1 MKFSAV
7 ASVACMVAGVS
18 AFQYPDFVPLHKRQ
32 APGTPQYECH
42 ANCGGIITAS
52 RTEGYCDSSDFE
64 SLLSACL
71 DCALEYD
78 IWRYYGNSVSAAAEE
93 CGLDATPV
101 EPEEPEPTS
110 STTSTSEPEPTAT
123 ETETE
128 TETEPEPTATETQ
141 TETETEPTA
150 TTTSTSTEDEE
161 PTSSDSTSVSSTPV
175 IPTVTTTTSPTP
187 PGSTGTPTP
196 GPEDPEF
203 TGAAALNTPAGI
215 VMGGLL
221 GSLMAAFM

>member
-7 ASVACMVAGVS
+7 ASVACIVAGAS

-32 APGTPQYECH
+32 QPGTPQYECH
-42 ANCGGIITAS
+42 ANCGDIITAS

-71 DCALEYD
+71 DCALVYD
-78 IWRYYGNSVSAAAEE
+78 VWRYYGNSVSAAAEE
-93 CGLDATPV
+93 CGLDATPI

-110 STTSTSEPEPTAT
+110 SSTSTTATSTSTETEPEP
-123 ETETE
+123 TE
-128 TETEPEPTATETQ
+128 TETEPEPTATETD
-141 TETETEPTA
+141 TDTEPTTTA
-150 TTTSTSTEDEE
+150 TSIPTEETTT
-161 PTSSDSTSVSSTPV
+161 DSTTVSSTPV

-187 PGSTGTPTP
+187 PGSSETGTPTP
-196 GPEDPEF
+196 ADPEF

>member
-7 ASVACMVAGVS
+7 ASVACIVAGVS

-64 SLLSACL
+64 SLLSSCL
-71 DCALEYD
+71 NCALEYD

-110 STTSTSEPEPTAT
+110 SSTSTSTSTETEPEPEPTAT

-128 TETEPEPTATETQ
+128 PEPT
-141 TETETEPTA
+141 
-150 TTTSTSTEDEE
+150 TTTPTSTEE
-161 PTSSDSTSVSSTPV
+161 PTSAPEETTTDSTSVSSTPV
-175 IPTVTTTTSPTP
+175 IPTVTTTTSPTA
-187 PGSTGTPTP
+187 PGSSETGTPTP
-196 GPEDPEF
+196 ADHEF

-215 VMGGLL
+215 IMGGLI
-221 GSLMAAFM
+221 GSLMAALM